1 MGLIPDRVVQL
12 EPSQEDILRLYSESV
27 RAYEELYAP
36 YRDRND
42 RRITSPTAG
51 SDRSAVGAGPSSPS
65 SSHDESRNS
74 GNEQQRGRSDSAEL
88 PGLYAELNTV
98 RRDKAALEQ
107 QVSSLTESQM
117 VLNNQRRLLA
127 DQLETAR
134 AQVEQCKAENSR
146 LKADIEAMRERR
158 RDASGHDS
166 VLARAVSQ
174 SSNLDGAKLEFY
186 REQMSILARENQRLK
201 AKLSDYESCHRRT

>member
-1 MGLIPDRVVQL
+1 MQI
-12 EPSQEDILRLYSESV
+12 
-27 RAYEELYAP
+27 AY
-36 YRDRND
+36 
-42 RRITSPTAG
+42 G
-51 SDRSAVGAGPSSPS
+51 
-65 SSHDESRNS
+65 
-74 GNEQQRGRSDSAEL
+74 
-88 PGLYAELNTV
+88 
-98 RRDKAALEQ
+98 
-107 QVSSLTESQM
+107 QVSSLSESQM

-146 LKADIEAMRERR
+146 LKADIEVKVSGLVTDLHACACVEFQAMRERR

-174 SSNLDGAKLEFY
+174 SSKLGGAKLEFY

-201 AKLSDYESCHRRT
+201 ARLSDYESCRRPT

>member
-1 MGLIPDRVVQL
+1 
-12 EPSQEDILRLYSESV
+12 
-27 RAYEELYAP
+27 
-36 YRDRND
+36 
-42 RRITSPTAG
+42 
-51 SDRSAVGAGPSSPS
+51 
-65 SSHDESRNS
+65 
-74 GNEQQRGRSDSAEL
+74 
-88 PGLYAELNTV
+88 
-98 RRDKAALEQ
+98 
-107 QVSSLTESQM
+107 M

-146 LKADIEAMRERR
+146 LKADIEVKVSSLVTDLHACACVEFQAMRERR